1 MYTHDI
7 DYVIRTLGVGA
18 TYRGYR
24 YLSYGIELC
33 LTDEEYLL
41 AISKQ
46 LYPEIARKYKTTVG
60 SVERDIRTVIRVC
73 GKMVTISFSPTR
85 SGHYMSVQRPV
96 NFSTSLS
103 PI

>member
-1 MYTHDI
+1 MII
-7 DYVIRTLGVGA
+7 DR
-18 TYRGYR
+18 RGI
-24 YLSYGIELC
+24 SAC
-33 LTDEEYLL
+33 SS
-41 AISKQ
+41 SKQ

-60 SVERDIRTVIRVC
+60 SVERDIRTVIKESV